1 MKSLAYTIPTTKSF
15 DDVVAAIE
23 HNTAA
28 HGFRVLHVHDIAAAL
43 AEKGFQR
50 EPHKIIEICNAK
62 YAHDVLDKEPTAA
75 LMLPCPIVVYQQDG
89 EIKISTML
97 PSVIADLL
105 PGKGLE
111 FTAELVEFALL
122 SILNDSVE
130 EPVPLPVS

>member
-50 EPHKIIEICNAK
+50 EPPQNHRNLQRQIRSRRARERAHRRPHAAVPHRRLPAK
-62 YAHDVLDKEPTAA
+62 R
-75 LMLPCPIVVYQQDG
+75 
-89 EIKISTML
+89 
-97 PSVIADLL
+97 
-105 PGKGLE
+105 
-111 FTAELVEFALL
+111 
-122 SILNDSVE
+122 
-130 EPVPLPVS
+130 